1 MNLPARAGT
10 RRSLLPPGQGNT
22 CSGAE
27 APGRAQPGGRR
38 RERARCNVTVKN
50 IIKTISYIGALLL
63 LPLVVGCGPNV
74 PKVAKLAPTDVI
86 VAFGD
91 SLTFG
96 LGATEAESYPIVLGQ
111 LIARK
116 VVRAGVSGEVTEG
129 GLARLQEVIDEHKPK
144 LVIVCLGGNDMLRKV
159 NEAQTQTNLRTI
171 IKTIKAQGI
180 AVVLVGVPKPALVT
194 SAPPFY
200 AEIAKEFGIPYEG
213 KIVTDVLYQRDQK
226 SDAIHPNAKG
236 YRRMAEAIAALLKKA
251 GAV

>member
-1 MNLPARAGT
+1 MNKYRLKT
-10 RRSLLPPGQGNT
+10 NT
-22 CSGAE
+22 
-27 APGRAQPGGRR
+27 
-38 RERARCNVTVKN
+38 
-50 IIKTISYIGALLL
+50 YILVALWLLL
-63 LPLVVGCGPNV
+63 AAGCGSNV
-74 PKVAKLAPTDVI
+74 PKIGKLAPADGI

-96 LGATEAESYPIVLGQ
+96 TGASEAESYPAVLGQ
-111 LIARK
+111 LLSRS
-116 VVRAGVSGEVTEG
+116 VVRAGVPGEVTEG

-144 LVIVCLGGNDMLRKV
+144 LMIVCLGGNDMLRKV
-159 NEAQTQTNLRTI
+159 DEAQTVSNLRAI
-171 IKTIKAQGI
+171 IKSIKAQGI

-213 KIVTDVLYQRDQK
+213 KIVTDILYQRDQK
-226 SDAIHPNAKG
+226 SDTIHPNAKG

>member
-1 MNLPARAGT
+1 MK
-10 RRSLLPPGQGNT
+10 NT
-22 CSGAE
+22 
-27 APGRAQPGGRR
+27 
-38 RERARCNVTVKN
+38 
-50 IIKTISYIGALLL
+50 IKTNCYSLFVIWLALLA
-63 LPLVVGCGPNV
+63 GCGDNV
-74 PKVAKLAPTDVI
+74 PKLGRLAASDVI

-96 LGATEAESYPIVLGQ
+96 TGASESESYPIVLGQ

-116 VVRAGVSGEVTEG
+116 VVRAGVPGEVTEG
-129 GLARLQEVIDEHKPK
+129 GLARLQEVIDDYKPK
-144 LVIVCLGGNDMLRKV
+144 LMIVCLGGNDMLRKAD
-159 NEAQTQTNLRTI
+159 EGQTKSNLRAI

-180 AVVLVGVPKPALVT
+180 AVILVGVPKPALVT
-194 SAPPFY
+194 RAPPFFD
-200 AEIAKEFGIPYEG
+200 EIAKEFGIPYEG